1 MLGANADFLFPTA
14 YQADELALHTA
25 RCLAKV
31 LEEQGVEEY
40 FYVIDKV
47 HKSRKELT
55 ENFTYEVTFP
65 YP

>member
-1 MLGANADFLFPTA
+1 
-14 YQADELALHTA
+14 
-25 RCLAKV
+25 
-31 LEEQGVEEY
+31 
-40 FYVIDKV
+40 VIDKV